1 MAPRRKSTEIK
12 QPTEVTF
19 HVCEQA
25 SCIGEITARLDGQEK
40 TDERIEKAVLNL
52 IDANAQERANTAAS
66 FEKVSVE
73 LAKITTVMETNNKTA
88 ELQLENQNKM
98 IEQLAG
104 LTTHT
109 AVIKEQQAALK
120 KSLAEHTKESN
131 AWKQD
136 IENRVIRLERFKYV
150 WYILGVGFIAVL
162 SALAYLAAIVDVFDN
177 NNTKTEQVSSSK

>member
-1 MAPRRKSTEIK
+1 MATRRKSAS
-12 QPTEVTF
+12 QPITNEE
-19 HVCEQA
+19 HNCNQQK
-25 SCIGEITARLDGQEK
+25 CIGEITARLDDQEK
-40 TDERIEKAVLNL
+40 TDDRIEKAVLNL
-52 IDANAQERANTAAS
+52 VEQTTHERNNTAAS

-73 LAKITTVMETNNKTA
+73 LAKITTVMETNDKTA